1 MIQDLLLT
9 APFTFLSA
17 MAIIAMVVDALI
29 KNSARITF
37 LFSVITLIVSG
48 ILAIGTFGQHGIG
61 FNGMVT
67 GGGFASYFDVL
78 FSVGGL
84 LTIFAARSY
93 LQREGIEHDEFY
105 SLILFAIG
113 GMMLIGHSNNLLTL
127 FIGIEIMSVVFYVL
141 SGYMRSSIASVE
153 SSLKYFL
160 LGAFSTGFLV
170 YGMALIYG
178 ATGSMDYGHIAMN
191 ISRGALPLASLL
203 PIGIALMV
211 IGLSFKAAA
220 FPFHQWAPDVYQGA
234 PTIVT
239 AFMSTAGKAA
249 AFAAFM
255 PMIMV
260 LMPAATAKLQM
271 TFAVLS
277 AATMLIGNI
286 SALAQTN
293 IKRMLAFSSVA
304 HAGYLMMGLVSGSQ
318 SGYSGIM
325 FYLTSYMFMQI
336 GSFIIVGL
344 LERRGEEHLQIS
356 DYAGLSKKHPVL
368 AGFMAIFMFS
378 LAGIPPFA
386 GFFGKY
392 YLFSAAIDAGF
403 LWLTIIAVL
412 SSIISVYFYIGLI
425 VKMYFNEPEQEMP
438 DTDIGLSGI
447 SLFITI
453 AGVIVLG
460 ILPSGILSIANA
472 IFGHSSH

>member
-61 FNGMVT
+61 FNGMIT

-78 FSVGGL
+78 FSIGGL
-84 LTIFAARSY
+84 LTIFAARTY

-113 GMMLIGHSNNLLTL
+113 GMMLIGHSNNLLSL

-141 SGYMRSSIASVE
+141 SGYMRSSVASVE

-178 ATGSMDYGHIAMN
+178 ATGSMDYNHIAMN
-191 ISRGALPLASLL
+191 ITRGSLPLESLL
-203 PIGIALMV
+203 PIGISLIV

-260 LMPAATAKLQM
+260 LMPAATAKLQL

-304 HAGYLMMGLVSGSQ
+304 HAGYLMMGLVAGSQ
-318 SGYSGIM
+318 AGYSGIM

-344 LERRGEEHLQIS
+344 LE
-356 DYAGLSKKHPVL
+356 
-368 AGFMAIFMFS
+368 
-378 LAGIPPFA
+378 
-386 GFFGKY
+386 
-392 YLFSAAIDAGF
+392 
-403 LWLTIIAVL
+403 
-412 SSIISVYFYIGLI
+412 IGRAH
-425 VKMYFNEPEQEMP
+425 V
-438 DTDIGLSGI
+438 
-447 SLFITI
+447 
-453 AGVIVLG
+453 
-460 ILPSGILSIANA
+460 
-472 IFGHSSH
+472 

>member
-48 ILAIGTFGQHGIG
+48 ILAIATFGQHGIG

-78 FSVGGL
+78 FSLGGL

-105 SLILFAIG
+105 SLVLFAIG
-113 GMMLIGHSNNLLTL
+113 GMMLIGHSNNLLSL

-141 SGYMRSSIASVE
+141 SGYMRSSVASVE
-153 SSLKYFL
+153 ASLKYFL

-178 ATGSMDYGHIAMN
+178 ATGSMDYNHIAMN
-191 ISRGALPLASLL
+191 ITRGSLPLESLL

-220 FPFHQWAPDVYQGA
+220 FPFHQWAPDVYPGA

-239 AFMSTAGKAA
+239 ACMSTAGKAA
-249 AFAAFM
+249 AFAG
-255 PMIMV
+255 IRN
-260 LMPAATAKLQM
+260 PA
-271 TFAVLS
+271 
-277 AATMLIGNI
+277 
-286 SALAQTN
+286 
-293 IKRMLAFSSVA
+293 
-304 HAGYLMMGLVSGSQ
+304 
-318 SGYSGIM
+318 
-325 FYLTSYMFMQI
+325 
-336 GSFIIVGL
+336 
-344 LERRGEEHLQIS
+344 
-356 DYAGLSKKHPVL
+356 
-368 AGFMAIFMFS
+368 
-378 LAGIPPFA
+378 
-386 GFFGKY
+386 
-392 YLFSAAIDAGF
+392 
-403 LWLTIIAVL
+403 
-412 SSIISVYFYIGLI
+412 
-425 VKMYFNEPEQEMP
+425 
-438 DTDIGLSGI
+438 
-447 SLFITI
+447 
-453 AGVIVLG
+453 
-460 ILPSGILSIANA
+460 
-472 IFGHSSH
+472 

>member
-37 LFSVITLIVSG
+37 LFSVIT
-48 ILAIGTFGQHGIG
+48 FGHHGIG
-61 FNGMVT
+61 FNGMIS
-67 GGGFASYFDVL
+67 GGGFSSYFDVL

-93 LQREGIEHDEFY
+93 LQKEGIEHDEFY

-127 FIGIEIMSVVFYVL
+127 FIGIEIMSVVFYIL

-153 SSLKYFL
+153 ASLKYFL

-178 ATGSMDYGHIAMN
+178 ATGSMDYGHISMN
-191 ISRGALPLASLL
+191 ISRGALPLGSLL

-249 AFAAFM
+249 AFVAFM
-255 PMIMV
+255 PIVMV
-260 LMPAATAKLQM
+260 LMPAAPAKLQM

-318 SGYSGIM
+318 AGYSGIL

-356 DYAGLSKKHPVL
+356 DYAGLSKKYPVL
-368 AGFMAIFMFS
+368 AAFMSIFMFS

-403 LWLTIIAVL
+403 LWLTIIAVF
-412 SSIISVYFYIGLI
+412 SSIVSVYFYIGLI
-425 VKMYFNEPEQEMP
+425 VKMYFNEPEKEMP
-438 DTDIGLSGI
+438 DTEFGLSRI

-453 AGVIVLG
+453 AGVILLG
-460 ILPSGILSIANA
+460 IMPSGILSIAHA
-472 IFGHSSH
+472 IFGHSTH